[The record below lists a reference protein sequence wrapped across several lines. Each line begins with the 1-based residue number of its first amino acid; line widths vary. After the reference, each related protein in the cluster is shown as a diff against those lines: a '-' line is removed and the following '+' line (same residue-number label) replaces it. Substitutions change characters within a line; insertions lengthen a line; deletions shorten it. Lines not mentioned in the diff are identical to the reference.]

1 MAIKKQSRSDNIPR
15 GRYTAGGEAERFSDR
30 IGWWNR
36 KTFPTSETDVLVTIT
51 PRYALRPDTLMFDM
65 YGTASIWWLV
75 LQYNNIIDINTEFI
89 VGSVVRL
96 PTKSR
101 LFTQL
106 LSSK

>member
-1 MAIKKQSRSDNIPR
+1 MAIKKQARSDNVPR
-15 GRYTAGGEAERFSDR
+15 GRYTAGGTSESFTDR

-36 KTFPTSETDVLVTIT
+36 KIFPTSETDVFVTLT
-51 PRYALRPDTLMFDM
+51 PRYALRPDNLMFDM
-65 YGTASIWWLV
+65 YGTASISWLV

-89 VGSVVRL
+89 VGSVIRL

-106 LSSK
+106 LSSQ